1 MMRNYMDISMGGSGM
16 KLPTHPARPSPTAES
31 ELMQKYNEALVIYN
45 DEMLEFTNKYE
56 KSVKFW
62 SENATV
68 K

>member
-1 MMRNYMDISMGGSGM
+1 M
-16 KLPTHPARPSPTAES
+16 KLPTPPARPNLTAES